1 MVKILIES
9 ASILVVGRDVEYV
22 DRGYLY
28 IENGVVKLL
37 KRGGILEEE
46 LYPELLLSGV
56 NRLVTKGFASGFTVL
71 SLYPLRYGL
80 EDLDWYLLREMYKA
94 IKRADMY
101 FISVLSL
108 AELASKG
115 VTEVLVA
122 DVYLDEVARAARDVG
137 VNVTL
142 APLLNC
148 GLDDDQQLSELKLL
162 LGRWH
167 GRVEGVKVGIAVCRE
182 LGGNY
187 LAIARE
193 SGIPVFLLEP
203 EKELQR
209 DLKDVK
215 AVAINPLVDI
225 ELPTIYFGRMLQ
237 KRRKFGGVGIGV
249 RPSYSIREVLK
260 EVLWSRSTDLLDVFL
275 SGTRITS
282 ELIDQHESS
291 SLREGSR
298 SSVVVY
304 NLSEPPGWPVP
315 RTLNSAMRAV
325 TEGDL
330 PIEAVIIGDDVVVDR
345 EGILTVGYEVFKKA
359 IKRFED
365 LYPTLPPLLLRQQL

>member
-1 MVKILIES
+1 
-9 ASILVVGRDVEYV
+9 
-22 DRGYLY
+22 
-28 IENGVVKLL
+28 
-37 KRGGILEEE
+37 
-46 LYPELLLSGV
+46 
-56 NRLVTKGFASGFTVL
+56 
-71 SLYPLRYGL
+71 
-80 EDLDWYLLREMYKA
+80 
-94 IKRADMY
+94 RADMY